1 MLGIYHCSCHA
12 KNFNFA
18 IAMYV
23 FFIELIV
30 NLERLENI
38 DIVKFGFS
46 SVIFLMIILVSTI
59 LNFLKMF
66 STIA

>member
-1 MLGIYHCSCHA
+1 
-12 KNFNFA
+12 
-18 IAMYV
+18 MYV